1 MLGSRCSGW
10 GVRQPSDTLGGV
22 LCGAGGHQVHRGRV
36 QHDGR
41 REAHPARGAP
51 LRASPVHVRRLLLGL
66 TQLGACPLVDLR
78 IVPAQLSILR
88 QCSHQNIVECRCAR
102 PAARLPRALPLLGGR
117 TLTRPLR
124 SGCACGRR
132 TRRTFR
138 ICGLCSTCAS
148 GTWARCAPAAPC
160 SLPSWRD
167 LSRRC
172 ALVAAGDAALQI
184 LQGLG

>member
-138 ICGLCSTCAS
+138 ICGSCSTCAS

-160 SLPSWRD
+160 SLPSWHD